1 MHTALAAVPRTSML
15 KIAGAAVL
23 LRCDSAELHRALEGE
38 IIERV
43 AVGPCAFTIDVE
55 IDRGLRAGQKNVA
68 IFRGRNHLVV
78 AMFGDEIFTFDLRR
92 RRVCARISEETARAL
107 EFWRKLLIPIAL
119 GLLGPTFGLI
129 PVHAAALA
137 GRKGL
142 LLVGNSGAG
151 KSTLSVALAKRGW
164 SLVSDDWSYIRA
176 TGSGELCAHG
186 VSAPVKLLPDAAWHF
201 PELREMNPTISF
213 NGERAFEVDAKSV
226 LRINTESCVL
236 PEVVVFITRNELPL
250 GFQKLERSAMQQYF
264 RGSLERLP
272 IQFPQVE
279 SWRVKVIESLSR
291 ISAYK
296 FAYSGTPAEGAA
308 QLDEFLKE
316 PLR

>member
-1 MHTALAAVPRTSML
+1 ML
-15 KIAGAAVL
+15 EIAGAAVL

-38 IIERV
+38 LIERA

-55 IDRGLRAGQKNVA
+55 IDRGLRAGKKNEAV
-68 IFRGRNHLVV
+68 FRGRNHLVV

-92 RRVCARISEETARAL
+92 RKLCARISRETAQAA
-107 EFWRKLLIPIAL
+107 EFWRKLLVPIAL

-151 KSTLSVALAKRGW
+151 KSTLSVALAKLGW
-164 SLVSDDWSYIRA
+164 SLVSDDWSYIES
-176 TGSGELCAHG
+176 TSGALCAHG
-186 VSAPVKLLPDAAWHF
+186 VNAPVKLLPDAAQHF
-201 PELREMNPTISF
+201 AELRQLDPKISF
-213 NGERAFEVDAKSV
+213 NGEMAYEVDANSV
-226 LRINTESCVL
+226 LKISTEPCVQ
-236 PEVVVFITRNELPL
+236 PEVVVFVTRNERSL
-250 GFQKLERSAMQQYF
+250 GFQKLEHDVMQCYF

-272 IQFPQVE
+272 IQFPEVE
-279 SWRVKVIESLSR
+279 ARRSRMIESLSV
-291 ISAYK
+291 IPAYK

-308 QLDEFLKE
+308 RLDEFLKG

>member
-15 KIAGAAVL
+15 QIAGAAVL

-38 IIERV
+38 LIERA
-43 AVGPCAFTIDVE
+43 AVGPCAFTIAVE
-55 IDRGLRAGQKNVA
+55 IDRSLRAGQKDEAV
-68 IFRGRNHLVV
+68 FRGRNHLVV
-78 AMFGDEIFTFDLRR
+78 AMFGEEIFTFDLRR
-92 RRVCARISEETARAL
+92 RRVCARISVETAQAA

-151 KSTLSVALAKRGW
+151 KSTLTVALAKLGW
-164 SLVSDDWSYIRA
+164 SLVSDDWSYISA
-176 TGSGELCAHG
+176 TSGLLSAHG
-186 VSAPVKLLPDAAWHF
+186 VNAPVKLLPDAAQHF
-201 PELREMNPTISF
+201 AELRKLAPKVSF
-213 NGERAFEVDAKSV
+213 NGEMAFEVDAKSV
-226 LRINTESCVL
+226 LGISTEPRVQ
-236 PEVVVFITRNELPL
+236 PDVVVFISRNEGRL
-250 GFQKLERSAMQQYF
+250 GFQKLGRDVMERYF

-272 IQFPQVE
+272 VQFPAVE
-279 SWRVKVIESLSR
+279 SLRSKMIEALSM
-291 ISAYK
+291 IPAYK
-296 FAYSGTPAEGAA
+296 FAYSGTPAQGAA
-308 QLDEFLKE
+308 RLDEFLKE